1 MGNQMQPHHL
11 GMKGKI
17 KCLSIRRHLLL
28 PEIASRANL
37 EADPKKT
44 MLGSSDRKP
53 VHGWDTTPDDYLS
66 HIKRMERSLS
76 IVPGAP
82 HYPVVHKA
90 FNNKSP
96 FEEAQGNAE
105 AEGFIQQKHRG
116 FELCKWKT
124 FKAIPKRL
132 PKIPPC
138 RGSSRV
144 IGRRLA
150 DGFKLEPTGLA
161 LEIPLVR
168 IKLIGGSIVTHR
180 MTMPS
185 LRHSLEDFK
194 LILVMALKLL
204 PFLHGLFSN
213 RVLVVGAMLFGENE
227 SLILVGRG
235 WVGER

>member
-11 GMKGKI
+11 GIKGKI

-44 MLGSSDRKP
+44 MLGSSDHKP
-53 VHGWDTTPDDYLS
+53 VYGWETTPDDYLS

-96 FEEAQGNAE
+96 IEEAQGNGRKQRQPRKVSFQDQQGQSNNGSSQVVDEETDDIEAE

-124 FKAIPKRL
+124 FKAY
-132 PKIPPC
+132 
-138 RGSSRV
+138 
-144 IGRRLA
+144 
-150 DGFKLEPTGLA
+150 
-161 LEIPLVR
+161 
-168 IKLIGGSIVTHR
+168 
-180 MTMPS
+180 
-185 LRHSLEDFK
+185 
-194 LILVMALKLL
+194 
-204 PFLHGLFSN
+204 
-213 RVLVVGAMLFGENE
+213 
-227 SLILVGRG
+227 
-235 WVGER
+235 